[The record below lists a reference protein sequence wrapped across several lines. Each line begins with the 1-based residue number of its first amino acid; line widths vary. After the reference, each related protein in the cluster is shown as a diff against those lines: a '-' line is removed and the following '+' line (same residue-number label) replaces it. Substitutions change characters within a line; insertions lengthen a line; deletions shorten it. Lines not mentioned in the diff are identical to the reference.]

1 MWKQVINYLI
11 VMIIFGALVCVGKI
25 NRKELGT
32 LNDLP
37 QEKSS
42 EHSQKD
48 EYIPLNSIT
57 LNLFY
62 NKNDSQN
69 QLDSNARNRW
79 VKPKKRS
86 KYKLKAQVQSNHTN
100 KNESLA
106 SSVNSISRENNTFS
120 NTKVCFVSITCN
132 ISFHFFNYNYEIGM
146 PTTNQYLC
154 L

>member
-25 NRKELGT
+25 NQNELET
-32 LNDLP
+32 LNNLP
-37 QEKSS
+37 QEKSLV
-42 EHSQKD
+42 HSHKD

-69 QLDSNARNRW
+69 QLDSNTRNRW
-79 VKPKKRS
+79 VKPKKRP
-86 KYKLKAQVQSNHTN
+86 KYKLKAQVQNNHTN
-100 KNESLA
+100 KIESEA
-106 SSVNSISRENNTFS
+106 SSVNSITRTNNTFS
-120 NTKVCFVSITCN
+120 TISKVC
-132 ISFHFFNYNYEIGM
+132 
-146 PTTNQYLC
+146 L